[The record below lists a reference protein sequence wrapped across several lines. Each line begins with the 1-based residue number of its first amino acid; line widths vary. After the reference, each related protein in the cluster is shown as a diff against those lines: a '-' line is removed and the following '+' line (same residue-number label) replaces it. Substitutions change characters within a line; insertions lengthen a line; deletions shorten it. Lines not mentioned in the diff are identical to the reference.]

1 MSALLRAGIMARF
14 VVFVRGDL
22 VILLQACYKMASAQA
37 HSFEVVEAAAEE
49 AFADG
54 AEAQRDVADAVAVVS
69 AVAVW
74 ALPQE
79 AGGGKRLGGVFG
91 GGGGGI
97 DQREARGFFPQE
109 RFEQRVV
116 GAAEDECVGVVGED
130 GFQVFAHGEAGDV
143 VLQPA
148 FFHERHQER
157 AGL

>member
-14 VVFVRGDL
+14 VVEVRGNL
-22 VILLQACYKMASAQA
+22 VILLQACHKMASAQA
-37 HSFEVVEAAAEE
+37 HSFEVVDAAAEE
-49 AFADG
+49 ALADG
-54 AEAQRDVADAVAVVS
+54 AETQRDVADAVAVVG
-69 AVAVW
+69 AVA
-74 ALPQE
+74 ALAQE
-79 AGGGKRLGGVFG
+79 AGGGQRLGGVCG

-116 GAAEDECVGVVGED
+116 GAAEDEGVGVVGED